1 MLRIGPGAQNR
12 LELYDIGLNL
22 ILMVFAL
29 EDALNKTNCHITK
42 FPFHWLQIADL
53 MIIYLITLIQ
63 FYLVEMRIKQV

>member
-29 EDALNKTNCHITK
+29 EDAFQKKLSNY
-42 FPFHWLQIADL
+42 QISL
-53 MIIYLITLIQ
+53 S
-63 FYLVEMRIKQV
+63 LVTDCWPNDHLLDDINSVLSCGNEK

>member
-29 EDALNKTNCHITK
+29 EDAFQKKLSNY
-42 FPFHWLQIADL
+42 QISL
-53 MIIYLITLIQ
+53 S
-63 FYLVEMRIKQV
+63 LVTDC